1 VVRLCEAARERYGF
15 NDFKLKGGVLSAD
28 EEMEAI
34 VAMHERFPDA
44 RITLDPNGA
53 WSLKDAIR
61 VCRDK
66 HGVLAYAE
74 DPCGAENGFS
84 GREVMAEF
92 RRATGL
98 PTATNMIA
106 TDWRQMAHSIQL
118 QSVDIPL
125 ADPHFWTMQGSV
137 RVAQLCEMFGLT
149 WGSHSNNHFDISLA
163 MFTHV
168 GAAAPGKV
176 TAIDTHWI
184 WQDGQRLTKDP
195 LKIEGG
201 KIRIPSKSRA
211 WASRSIS
218 AELEKAHQ
226 AYKNMGLGAR
236 DDAAAMQFLVP
247 NWTFDNKRPCLVRR
261 TRPIRRQAH
270 HRRGALPG
278 GRVDRRDRPRHRP
291 EDHGALRPALDRRQP
306 SRRHRR
312 HRRLDGQARGARWLH
327 AAGGLDRRVRG
338 QPLPAEALAYDPS
351 KDFDLLTVAVRAPN
365 VLVASSNVKANTVQE
380 LIAYLK
386 QNPGKV
392 TFASSGNGSS
402 DHLTAELFWQKSG
415 TSGLHVPY
423 KGGAPAITDLLG
435 GQTDVSFV
443 NINTA
448 LPHQDRQA
456 EGAGR
461 HRRAAR
467 RRPAEVPTLAEAGVP
482 GRRHLFLAGHRRTE
496 RAAEGREGQA
506 ARRHR
511 RRAQRAGL
519 KAKLV
524 EQGFE
529 IVANTPEQFEQ
540 FLATELARWRKQV
553 IEVGKITAD

>member
-1 VVRLCEAARERYGF
+1 MTFTTSGAPVVTSLRVVPVAGQDSMLLNLSGAHGPWFTRNIVILKDSAGNTGLGEVPGGEKIRQTIEDARALVVGKTLGEYNNILNAMRTTFADRDLGGRGQQTFDLRTTIHAVTAVESALLDLLGQFMNVPVAALLGEGQQRDAVEMLGYLFYVGDRNKTPLAYRSEPDAGDAWFRLRNEEALTPEAVVRLCEAARERYGF

-34 VAMHERFPDA
+34 IAMHERFPDA

-53 WSLKDAIR
+53 WSLQEAIR

-66 HGVLAYAE
+66 HGILAYAE

-137 RVAQLCEMFGLT
+137 RVAQLCQMFGLT

-184 WQDGQRLTKDP
+184 WQDGQRLTKEP
-195 LKIEGG
+195 LKIKGG
-201 KIRIPSKSRA
+201 LVHIPSKPGLG
-211 WASRSIS
+211 IELDE

-247 NWTFDNKRPCLVRR
+247 NWKFDNKKPCLVR
-261 TRPIRRQAH
+261 
-270 HRRGALPG
+270 
-278 GRVDRRDRPRHRP
+278 
-291 EDHGALRPALDRRQP
+291 
-306 SRRHRR
+306 
-312 HRRLDGQARGARWLH
+312 
-327 AAGGLDRRVRG
+327 
-338 QPLPAEALAYDPS
+338 
-351 KDFDLLTVAVRAPN
+351 
-365 VLVASSNVKANTVQE
+365 
-380 LIAYLK
+380 
-386 QNPGKV
+386 
-392 TFASSGNGSS
+392 
-402 DHLTAELFWQKSG
+402 
-415 TSGLHVPY
+415 
-423 KGGAPAITDLLG
+423 
-435 GQTDVSFV
+435 
-443 NINTA
+443 
-448 LPHQDRQA
+448 
-456 EGAGR
+456 
-461 HRRAAR
+461 
-467 RRPAEVPTLAEAGVP
+467 
-482 GRRHLFLAGHRRTE
+482 
-496 RAAEGREGQA
+496 
-506 ARRHR
+506 
-511 RRAQRAGL
+511 
-519 KAKLV
+519 
-524 EQGFE
+524 
-529 IVANTPEQFEQ
+529 
-540 FLATELARWRKQV
+540 
-553 IEVGKITAD
+553 